1 MRPHLHVWSL
11 ASLGAALLSTEAIE
25 AQNPSAALLTGVS
38 PAHCIDALERREA
51 PDPLRCPSALRDAI
65 AEARTM
71 CRDAGGEL
79 SGATEGTVWAIDVN
93 DDGRSEL
100 AFELDGNVTCSEAWS
115 LFSCGSLACP
125 KALYELRNG
134 SWAVVGNIA
143 AESPEQLR
151 LGSARSVDGHRSI
164 EVCAQRDCR
173 ERSIY
178 EWRGESYEAPR
189 P

>member
-1 MRPHLHVWSL
+1 MRAAIHVVWL
-11 ASLGAALLSTEAIE
+11 LGAALLSAQPAE
-25 AQNPSAALLTGVS
+25 AQTTRAVLLTGVS

-125 KALYELRNG
+125 KALYELRNR
-134 SWAVVGNIA
+134 SWTVVGNIP

-151 LGSARSVDGHRSI
+151 LGSARSADGHRSI
-164 EVCAQRDCR
+164 EVCAQEDCR
-173 ERSIY
+173 ERRIY
-178 EWRGESYEAPR
+178 EWQGERYEATR